1 MSFVNSFT
9 IAVNIEAGPQNGSPR
24 KALPSR
30 SMKQAI
36 MVWVLGACTAITV
49 SAQTWTTQI
58 GFEGG
63 FARVKAAGAGSGV
76 YRDHVDLPGSGA
88 AFPALFLALP
98 VARGLALGATLSP
111 PGARTSV
118 SRGTTA

>member
-36 MVWVLGACTAITV
+36 IVWVLGACSAITV

-63 FARVKAAGAGSGV
+63 FARVKAAGGGSGGDRGPVALPGRGAGSPPP
-76 YRDHVDLPGSGA
+76 L
-88 AFPALFLALP
+88 LALP
-98 VARGLALGATLSP
+98 MASRVACVR
-111 PGARTSV
+111 
-118 SRGTTA
+118 

>member
-24 KALPSR
+24 KPLPSR

-36 MVWVLGACTAITV
+36 IVWVLGACSAITV

-76 YRDHVDLPGSGA
+76 DRAHVDGPGNRGALP
-88 AFPALFLALP
+88 PLFLVIPMASP
-98 VARGLALGATLSP
+98 LALQPSLSAAHP
-111 PGARTSV
+111 R
-118 SRGTTA
+118 

>member
-9 IAVNIEAGPQNGSPR
+9 IAVNIEAGPQNGSPT

-36 MVWVLGACTAITV
+36 IVWVLGACSAITV

-63 FARVKAAGAGSGV
+63 FARVKAAGAGSGGD
-76 YRDHVDLPGSGA
+76 RDHVDLPGSGA
-88 AFPALFLALP
+88 GLPPPFLVIPMASRLALE
-98 VARGLALGATLSP
+98 AKLTATP
-111 PGARTSV
+111 D
-118 SRGTTA
+118 

>member
-36 MVWVLGACTAITV
+36 IVWVLGACSAITV

-63 FARVKAAGAGSGV
+63 FARVKAAGGGSGGCRG
-76 YRDHVDLPGSGA
+76 YRDLPGSGG
-88 AFPALFLALP
+88 AFPAPFL
-98 VARGLALGATLSP
+98 VI
-111 PGARTSV
+111 PGAGGGSFGR
-118 SRGTTA
+118 

>member
-9 IAVNIEAGPQNGSPR
+9 IAVNIEAGPQNGSPT

-36 MVWVLGACTAITV
+36 IVWVLGACSAITV

-63 FARVKAAGAGSGV
+63 FARVKAAGGGSGGGCGPG
-76 YRDHVDLPGSGA
+76 DLPGRGA
-88 AFPALFLALP
+88 GFPPLLPALPA
-98 VARGLALGATLSP
+98 ARGGAFE
-111 PGARTSV
+111 R
-118 SRGTTA
+118 

>member
-9 IAVNIEAGPQNGSPR
+9 IAVNIEAGPQNGSPT

-36 MVWVLGACTAITV
+36 IVWVLGACSAITV

-63 FARVKAAGAGSGV
+63 FARVKAAGGGSGGD
-76 YRDHVDLPGSGA
+76 RGHGGLPRSGA
-88 AFPALFLALP
+88 GLPAPFLVLPLARRGAFEA
-98 VARGLALGATLSP
+98 
-111 PGARTSV
+111 
-118 SRGTTA
+118 

>member
-9 IAVNIEAGPQNGSPR
+9 IAVNIEAGPQNGSPT

-36 MVWVLGACTAITV
+36 IVWVLGACSAITV

-63 FARVKAAGAGSGV
+63 FARVKAAGGCSGGF
-76 YRDHVDLPGSGA
+76 RGHSGLPRRGA
-88 AFPALFLALP
+88 ALPARFPVIA
-98 VARGLALGATLSP
+98 VAPR
-111 PGARTSV
+111 V
-118 SRGTTA
+118 